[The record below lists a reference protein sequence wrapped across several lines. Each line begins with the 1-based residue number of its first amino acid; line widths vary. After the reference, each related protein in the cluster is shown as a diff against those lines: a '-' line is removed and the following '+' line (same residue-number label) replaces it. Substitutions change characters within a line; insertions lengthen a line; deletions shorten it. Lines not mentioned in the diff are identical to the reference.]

1 MLRLVALCLLLVP
14 GVVDA
19 QQATSI
25 DSGIVVRMHRADAA
39 TIRGR
44 LFTPFQPGNTAL
56 VYCRYPAAPC
66 LNAAATESLAV
77 SAIMHLD
84 VAQGSHWKRGALI
97 GGAVGA
103 VLGGLVIAFANG
115 LCDTSSCRS
124 DAKLAALVPLGMGVG
139 LGAAF
144 GSTSLVW
151 KPRW

>member
-1 MLRLVALCLLLVP
+1 MVRFVTLLLLLVP
-14 GVVDA
+14 GVAVA
-19 QQATSI
+19 QAAPI
-25 DSGIVVRMHRADAA
+25 DSGIVVRMHRTGAA

-44 LFTPFQPGNTAL
+44 LFTSFQPGNTTV

-66 LNAAATESLAV
+66 LNAAATESLAL
-77 SAIMHLD
+77 ADIMHLD

-97 GGAVGA
+97 GGVVGA
-103 VLGGLVIAFANG
+103 ALGGLLIAFANG
-115 LCDTSSCRS
+115 LCETSSCRS
-124 DAKLAALVPLGMGVG
+124 DARLGALVPLGMGVG